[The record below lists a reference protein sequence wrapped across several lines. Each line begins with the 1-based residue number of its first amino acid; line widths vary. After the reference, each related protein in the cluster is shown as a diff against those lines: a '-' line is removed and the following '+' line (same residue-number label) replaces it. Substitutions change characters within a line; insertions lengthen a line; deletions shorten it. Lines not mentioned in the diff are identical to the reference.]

1 MKFGLFAVLR
11 AFLGIFLVTAIT
23 MFAVSVS
30 FGGDKISVPPTVFEY
45 GGDDYCVIWETS
57 KKGSGYVKYSFE
69 GEEIVRYD
77 EAGGVIR
84 TDETIHRVFVPKE
97 ELRENEYVVGSQYV
111 GFKKAYDAIK
121 GETVESEAIRFGGA
135 EKEDDIKILSVS
147 DIHGAE
153 FFLYRAVSRL
163 DYTPDLIVILG
174 DAASGMET
182 KAHFS
187 AKVLENAARL
197 SGGSAPVAYVRGNH
211 EARGEFASRLAEYL
225 PVSGDGLYYSF
236 EFGPL
241 SAVVLDTGEDKEDG
255 HREYSGLV
263 DFETYRA
270 REQEW
275 IDSLS
280 AGDFGGRYKLVFAH
294 IPGISGL
301 AGRDWA
307 TPFREM
313 GFDLQVS
320 AHLHKAEFT
329 DGELPVLIDGGTQ
342 TAGFLVSTI
351 ELKDGN
357 IDMTV
362 TDAWGKTVLSET
374 VPAG

>member
-1 MKFGLFAVLR
+1 MKFIIFAVMR
-11 AFLGIFLVTAIT
+11 ALLGVFLVTAIT

-45 GGDDYCVIWETS
+45 GGDDYCVIWEPS

-77 EAGGVIR
+77 ESGGVIR

-97 ELRENEYVVGSQYV
+97 ELRENDYVVGSQYV
-111 GFKKAYDAIK
+111 GFKMAYDAVK
-121 GETVESEAIRFGGA
+121 GETVESEPISFCGT

-153 FFLYRAVSRL
+153 VFLYRAVSRL

-174 DAASGMET
+174 DAASRMET

-197 SGGSAPVAYVRGNH
+197 SGGSVPVAYVRGNH
-211 EARGEFASRLAEYL
+211 EARGEFAPRLAEYL
-225 PVSGDGLYYSF
+225 PASGDGLYYSF
-236 EFGPL
+236 DFGPL

-255 HREYSGLV
+255 HKEYSGLV
-263 DFETYRA
+263 DFETYRV

-294 IPGISGL
+294 IPDISGFF
-301 AGRDWA
+301 GRDWA

-342 TAGFLVSTI
+342 TTGFLVSTI
-351 ELKDGN
+351 ALKDGN
-357 IDMTV
+357 IDITV
-362 TDAWGKTVLSET
+362 TDTMGKTVLSET
-374 VPAG
+374 VSAG